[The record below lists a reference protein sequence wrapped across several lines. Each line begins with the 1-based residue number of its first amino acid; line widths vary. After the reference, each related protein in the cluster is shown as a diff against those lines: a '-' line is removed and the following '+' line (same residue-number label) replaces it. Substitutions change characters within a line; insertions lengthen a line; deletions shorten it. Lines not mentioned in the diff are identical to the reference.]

1 MNITQRMR
9 QAEWTR
15 QKYDINKILNVPY
28 DLIMF

>member
-9 QAEWTR
+9 QAVWM
-15 QKYDINKILNVPY
+15 QLKYDINKILNVPY

>member
-9 QAEWTR
+9 QAVWTR
-15 QKYDINKILNVPY
+15 LEYDINKILNVPY